1 MADSFLKVQIDAG
14 IATVSLNRP
23 EKRNALNLDFW
34 YSFPEIIRDI
44 DHNSRARV
52 IILRAQG
59 SVFSAG
65 MDLGVFMC
73 PGNKLIQGEPG
84 RRSENLRRTVQQ
96 LQAVV
101 SIIENCRL
109 PVLGAI
115 QGGCIG
121 GAFNL
126 VSACD
131 CLYATDDAYFSVK
144 ETQLG
149 MTADLGALQRLP
161 YKMPEALL
169 RELAFTGRKLPA
181 SEAHRVGLINAV
193 VPDQQQLMAHVHQI
207 AKQIADNSPLAVT
220 GSKEMLNYARDHSVN
235 DSLNYMATWQSGM
248 FQPGEMMKAFQANMT
263 KQPADYDELWPVEP
277 PLS

>member
-1 MADSFLKVQIDAG
+1 MADSFLDVQIDAG

-44 DHNSRARV
+44 DNNSRARV
-52 IILRAQG
+52 IILKAQG

-65 MDLGVFMC
+65 MDLSIFMNC
-73 PGNKLIQGEPG
+73 GNKLIQGEPG
-84 RRSENLRRTVQQ
+84 RRSENLRRTVKQ
-96 LQAVV
+96 LQAAINVL
-101 SIIENCRL
+101 EECRI

-131 CLYATDDAYFSVK
+131 CLYATNDAYFSLK

-161 YKMPEALL
+161 YKMPEALV
-169 RELAFTGRKLPA
+169 RELAFTGRKFPA
-181 SEAHRVGLINAV
+181 SEALQAGLLNAV
-193 VPDQQQLMAHVHQI
+193 VQDKQQLMTHVHQI
-207 AKQIADNSPLAVT
+207 AKQIAANSPLAVT
-220 GSKEMLNYARDHSVN
+220 GSKEMLNYARDHSVI

-248 FQPGEMMKAFQANMT
+248 FQPGEMMKAFQANSNN
-263 KQPADYDELWPVEP
+263 QPADYDELWPVEP